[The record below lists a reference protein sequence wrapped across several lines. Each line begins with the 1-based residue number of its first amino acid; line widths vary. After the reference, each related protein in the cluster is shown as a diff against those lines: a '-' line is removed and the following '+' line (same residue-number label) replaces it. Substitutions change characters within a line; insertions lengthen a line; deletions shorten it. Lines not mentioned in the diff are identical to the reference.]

1 MDIIF
6 WQLVGALI
14 GISALITVGC
24 IAAFIVL
31 MLMRCGLD
39 NTKK

>member
-1 MDIIF
+1 MDTIF

-31 MLMRCGLD
+31 MLMNLGI
-39 NTKK
+39 KK

>member
-1 MDIIF
+1 MDTIF

-14 GISALITVGC
+14 GISALITVGG

-31 MLMRCGLD
+31 MLMSIGI
-39 NTKK
+39 KKQK